1 MNLNENINRIKE
13 IIKLNES
20 NESELDAEVSLKGK
34 YAYHITPDIYLNEI
48 KKTGLLLKSESKLSY
63 HPERIYLYM
72 NIDMHKQMTNALW
85 NATRKEIRYKI
96 KDYYVLQINLSQIP
110 NHKFYSDSESNLS
123 FVAIF
128 TLQPIPNSAIN
139 VIKKIPVTEL
149 KQKPTPEEQ
158 EKMDAEYERMLASYS
173 KYSSKYSDEEDEKRN
188 TLLDKL
194 PDITPEEQEKM
205 DAEYERLMA
214 KFK

>member
-1 MNLNENINRIKE
+1 MNLNENINRIKQMMGV
-13 IIKLNES
+13 LNES
-20 NESELDAEVSLKGK
+20 DQVFPKGK
-34 YAYHITPDIYLNEI
+34 YAYHITPDIFLDKI
-48 KKTGLLLKSESKLSY
+48 KQYGLAPKSESKLSY
-63 HPERIYLYM
+63 HPERIYLFM
-72 NIDMHKQMTNALW
+72 NPNMDKEMTNVLW
-85 NATRKEIRYKI
+85 NATKKETRDKI
-96 KDYYVLQINLSQIP
+96 KDYYVLQIDLNQIP
-110 NHKFYSDSESNLS
+110 NHIFYNDPASS
-123 FVAIF
+123 FSYVAIF
-128 TLQPIPNSAIN
+128 TVQPIQNTTIK

-205 DAEYERLMA
+205 DAEYETLMVNL
-214 KFK
+214 KNS

>member
-1 MNLNENINRIKE
+1 
-13 IIKLNES
+13 
-20 NESELDAEVSLKGK
+20 
-34 YAYHITPDIYLNEI
+34 
-48 KKTGLLLKSESKLSY
+48 
-63 HPERIYLYM
+63 
-72 NIDMHKQMTNALW
+72 
-85 NATRKEIRYKI
+85 
-96 KDYYVLQINLSQIP
+96 LQINLSQIP

>member
-1 MNLNENINRIKE
+1 MNLNENINRIKQMMGV
-13 IIKLNES
+13 LNES
-20 NESELDAEVSLKGK
+20 DQVFPKGK
-34 YAYHITPDIYLNEI
+34 YAYHITPDIFLDKI
-48 KKTGLLLKSESKLSY
+48 KQYGLAPKSESKLSY
-63 HPERIYLYM
+63 HPERIYLFM
-72 NIDMHKQMTNALW
+72 NPNMDKEMTNVLW
-85 NATRKEIRYKI
+85 NATKKETRDKI
-96 KDYYVLQINLSQIP
+96 KDYYVLQIDLNQIP
-110 NHKFYSDSESNLS
+110 NHIFYNDPASS
-123 FVAIF
+123 FSYVAIF

-194 PDITPEEQEKM
+194 PDITPEEQEKI

>member
-1 MNLNENINRIKE
+1 MMGV
-13 IIKLNES
+13 LNES
-20 NESELDAEVSLKGK
+20 DQVFPKGK
-34 YAYHITPDIYLNEI
+34 YAYHITPDIFLDKI
-48 KKTGLLLKSESKLSY
+48 KQYGLAPKSESKLSY
-63 HPERIYLYM
+63 HPERIYLFM
-72 NIDMHKQMTNALW
+72 NPNMDKEMTNVLW
-85 NATRKEIRYKI
+85 NATKKETRDKI
-96 KDYYVLQINLSQIP
+96 KDYYVLQIDLNQIP
-110 NHKFYSDSESNLS
+110 NHIFYNDPASS
-123 FVAIF
+123 FSYVAIF

-194 PDITPEEQEKM
+194 PDITPEEQEKI

>member
-1 MNLNENINRIKE
+1 MNLQENINRIKE
-13 IIKLNES
+13 VMKLNES
-20 NESELDAEVSLKGK
+20 NESKLDVEVSLKGK

-110 NHKFYSDSESNLS
+110 NHKFYLDSESSLS
-123 FVAIF
+123 YVAVF

-139 VIKKIPVTEL
+139 VIKKIPITEL

-158 EKMDAEYERMLASYS
+158 EKMDAEYERMMITFP
-173 KYSSKYSDEEDEKRN
+173 KYSDEEDEEYEKRS
-188 TLLDKL
+188 TLLDNL
-194 PDITPEEQEKM
+194 PDANPEEQEKM
-205 DAEYERLMA
+205 YAEYERLMA